1 MQSCLRRRLARKQL
15 KSLKE
20 EARSATKLKELS
32 YRLENKVVELTQ
44 SLQKRT
50 GEARELQARL
60 SEVQSQL
67 QSWMNKHEESEGRAK
82 QHQSNLA
89 SEVSQRDALLKSK
102 REVEAKLHDAMVQVS
117 EKEELVLKLTAD
129 LSQQTVKMEEQ
140 QRLIQASSAAAR
152 EQDASAIA
160 ALKNEVTALRD
171 QLNRASALNSLTRG
185 GRQEIPVSP
194 TFAPALRQ
202 NEVAPLANGI
212 GSAISNLTR
221 HLRRHSAA
229 ATYPAE
235 PHPATALTDELMFTA
250 KRNQATNPRA
260 VSVMYSNPREG
271 PTGGRTN
278 GVSSMYTDPIE
289 EKLRL
294 LTDARRMDE
303 DALEGLIKGLKI
315 PTPSA
320 SNPPPVREILFPA
333 NIIGLVTNEMWKYG
347 LIAESER
354 FLANVMQQ
362 IQSHVMVSGPA
373 YSFDAFSHSDG
384 YSHSVVRMPLCLVFS
399 GCRMYMSYYRSF
411 ASRRVIC
418 CKELVLEANL
428 AAGTSNGATT
438 SDWSAW

>member
-1 MQSCLRRRLARKQL
+1 MQSCIRRRHAKRKL

-20 EARSATKLKELS
+20 EARSATKLKEIS

-44 SLQKRT
+44 NLQKRT
-50 GEARELQARL
+50 AEARDLQSRL
-60 SEVQSQL
+60 SEVQMQL
-67 QSWMNKHEESEGRAK
+67 QSWMNKHEDAERRAK
-82 QHQSNLA
+82 QYQSDLNA
-89 SEVSQRDALLKSK
+89 EISQRDVLIASK
-102 REVEAKLHDAMVQVS
+102 REVESKLQEAVAQVS
-117 EKEELVLKLTAD
+117 EKEELVLKLTTE

-140 QRLIQASSAAAR
+140 QRVIQASSSASR

-160 ALKNEVTALRD
+160 TLKNEVNGLRE

-185 GRQEIPVSP
+185 ARPDVPASP

-202 NEVAPLANGI
+202 NENAPLINGTSI

-221 HLRRHSAA
+221 HLRRHSSAG
-229 ATYPAE
+229 TYSVDPQ
-235 PHPATALTDELMFTA
+235 PNSGINDELIFAT
-250 KRNQATNPRA
+250 KRNQTVNPRA
-260 VSVMYSNPREG
+260 VSVMYNNTRDG
-271 PTGGRTN
+271 PTGARTN

-294 LTDARRMDE
+294 LSDARRLDE

-362 IQSHVMVSGPA
+362 IQSHVMVGILVVSQLPTA
-373 YSFDAFSHSDG
+373 ALILHFSLSTEKK
-384 YSHSVVRMPLCLVFS
+384 R
-399 GCRMYMSYYRSF
+399 
-411 ASRRVIC
+411 
-418 CKELVLEANL
+418 
-428 AAGTSNGATT
+428 
-438 SDWSAW
+438 